1 VILHALKQPSTMD
14 KELALSS
21 GYFSPVVS
29 RRLEF
34 QIVEMYLD

>member
-1 VILHALKQPSTMD
+1 MILHAVKQPSTMD

-21 GYFSPVVS
+21 GYFSSVVS

-34 QIVEMYLD
+34 KIVEMYFD